1 MGLQRIGVSKHNNE
15 KQAEL
20 RFSGN
25 YVLPSKDMIKGRI
38 DQTRNYFYKHIR
50 INNKFARQLMFCEL
64 LNLVNLLL
72 QIFLTNAFLGGQF
85 YTLGIKFLEDD
96 FKGRMNVLDTIF
108 PKMTK
113 CDFYKYGQSG
123 SIQRHDALCVMALN
137 VVHEKIYVILWFWF
151 CVMLIVT
158 IGSVIWRLMTLI
170 LFTR

>member
-1 MGLQRIGVSKHNNE
+1 MGLQRIAVSKHNE

-25 YVLPSKDMIKGRI
+25 YVLPSKDMVKGRI
-38 DQTRNYFYKHIR
+38 DQARNYFYKHIR
-50 INNKFARQLMFCEL
+50 INKKFARQLILCEF

-72 QIFLTNAFLGGQF
+72 QIYLTNEFLAGQF
-85 YTLGIKFLEDD
+85 YSLGIKFWEDD
-96 FKGRMNVLDTIF
+96 FSGRMDVLDTIF
-108 PKMTK
+108 PKITK

-158 IGSVIWRLMTLI
+158 IGSIIWRLMTVV
-170 LFTR
+170 FSAR